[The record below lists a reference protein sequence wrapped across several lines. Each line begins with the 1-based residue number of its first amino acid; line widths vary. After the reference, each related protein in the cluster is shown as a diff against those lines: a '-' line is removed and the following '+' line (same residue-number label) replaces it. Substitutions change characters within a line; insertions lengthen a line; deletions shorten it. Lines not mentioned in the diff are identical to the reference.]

1 MLNEIARNKL
11 DEAAADRHTARAC
24 TATKCGKA
32 APPLRRSDRGGGTG
46 HSSGNTAAFAVRR
59 EM

>member
-11 DEAAADRHTARAC
+11 DEAAADRRTARAC

-32 APPLRRSDRGGGTG
+32 APPLAGKRLRR
-46 HSSGNTAAFAVRR
+46 F
-59 EM
+59 